1 MYFVIV
7 QWYVYSNDK
16 CLYPR
21 VQRQEVLMGYMMK
34 KKFGM
39 IGLEKDVEK
48 LRQKGGGLFEELFR
62 FC

>member
-1 MYFVIV
+1 M
-7 QWYVYSNDK
+7 YSNDK

-21 VQRQEVLMGYMMK
+21 VQCQEVLMGYMMK